1 MRSFLQKLTLL
12 FFSTL
17 LVVGVV
23 AHSLWNVYEAQ
34 SRIKQ
39 EILVVSQTR
48 SHLEQLRTQLS
59 LFLQYKDQESFEQ
72 LFSAQKRLE
81 IHIQQTAAFSH
92 VMKNLERMS
101 KTFQDLLNHEQS
113 LQAVNDTTKE
123 LIHSRYN
130 MIVMSMDEELSS
142 LQRTVLEKRLGQ
154 LTEVVFNSGLSLVFF
169 TLLVSLIT
177 LVILKRFKKGCETL
191 QQGFNELSQGDLNS
205 HIKPKGIDQEFVVVA
220 EHFNEMK
227 TSLSQITVTREQL
240 ELEVFRQTAEL
251 REQKEQLVY
260 LSESDPLTG
269 LKNRR
274 AFLTAV
280 DEATMKANRSGL
292 KLALLFVDLN
302 KFKEVNDTYGHDA
315 GDAVLCAIAE
325 RMKTCFRASDILGR
339 LGGDEFVIC
348 LDLLKDYSGVMHKTE
363 QFAEM
368 VSQPITFNGQ
378 TLTVSASVG
387 ISCYPDQTSS
397 IAELVKLADED
408 MYRAK
413 NDIAGGIVSRFLN
426 VSSKFACVK

>member
-1 MRSFLQKLTLL
+1 
-12 FFSTL
+12 
-17 LVVGVV
+17 
-23 AHSLWNVYEAQ
+23 
-34 SRIKQ
+34 
-39 EILVVSQTR
+39 
-48 SHLEQLRTQLS
+48 
-59 LFLQYKDQESFEQ
+59 
-72 LFSAQKRLE
+72 
-81 IHIQQTAAFSH
+81 
-92 VMKNLERMS
+92 
-101 KTFQDLLNHEQS
+101 
-113 LQAVNDTTKE
+113 
-123 LIHSRYN
+123 
-130 MIVMSMDEELSS
+130 
-142 LQRTVLEKRLGQ
+142 
-154 LTEVVFNSGLSLVFF
+154 
-169 TLLVSLIT
+169 
-177 LVILKRFKKGCETL
+177 
-191 QQGFNELSQGDLNS
+191 
-205 HIKPKGIDQEFVVVA
+205 
-220 EHFNEMK
+220 MK

-251 REQKEQLVY
+251 REQKEQLGY

-280 DEATMKANRSGL
+280 DEATIKANRSGL

>member
-23 AHSLWNVYEAQ
+23 AHSLWSVNEAQ

-48 SHLEQLRTQLS
+48 SNLEQLRTQLS

-72 LFSAQKRLE
+72 LFLAQKRLE
-81 IHIQQTAAFSH
+81 EHIQNTADFSH
-92 VMKNLERMS
+92 VMRNLERMS
-101 KTFQDLLNHEQS
+101 KTFHELLDHERS
-113 LQAVNDTTKE
+113 LQAVNDATKE

-130 MIVMSMDEELSS
+130 MIVMSMDEELNS
-142 LQRTVLEKRLGQ
+142 LQQTVLEKRLGQ
-154 LTEVVFNSGLSLVFF
+154 LTEMVFTSGLSLVFF

-177 LVILKRFKKGCETL
+177 FMILKRFKQGCETL

-220 EHFNEMK
+220 QHFNAMK

-240 ELEVFRQTAEL
+240 EREVFRQTAEL

-274 AFLTAV
+274 AFLTSV
-280 DEATMKANRSGL
+280 DEATTKANRSGL

-325 RMKTCFRASDILGR
+325 RMKICFRSSDILGR

-348 LDLLKDYSGVMHKTE
+348 LDLLKDYSGVKHKAE

-368 VSQPITFNGQ
+368 VSQPIAFNGQ
-378 TLTVSASVG
+378 KLTVSASVG
-387 ISCYPDQTSS
+387 ISCYPDQTIS
-397 IAELVKLADED
+397 ISELVKLADED
-408 MYRAK
+408 MYQAK
-413 NDIAGGIVSRFLN
+413 NAAGGIVSRFLN

>member
-1 MRSFLQKLTLL
+1 M
-12 FFSTL
+12 
-17 LVVGVV
+17 
-23 AHSLWNVYEAQ
+23 
-34 SRIKQ
+34 
-39 EILVVSQTR
+39 SQTR

-81 IHIQQTAAFSH
+81 VHIQQTAAFSH

-113 LQAVNDTTKE
+113 LKAVNDTTKE

-251 REQKEQLVY
+251 REQKEQLGY

-280 DEATMKANRSGL
+280 DEATIKANRSGL

>member
-23 AHSLWNVYEAQ
+23 AHSLLNVYEAQ